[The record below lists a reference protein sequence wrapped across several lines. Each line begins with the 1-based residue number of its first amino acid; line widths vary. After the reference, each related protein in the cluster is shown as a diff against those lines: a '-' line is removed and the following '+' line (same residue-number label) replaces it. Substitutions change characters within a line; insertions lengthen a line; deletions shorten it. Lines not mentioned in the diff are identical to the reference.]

1 METLARST
9 AFLTAAATFAAG
21 TGVPCPPSDSPLSF
35 LTAAPVATFAAG
47 SGVTCPSSDIIHQPG
62 TGSGLYLRDC
72 TSLLSEFN
80 ERAPDFHYKKSDADS
95 DRPDARLPSAHLAN
109 IRQVFNPAVSDLAEA
124 FGVSRQ
130 AVYKWLSGDTS
141 PEEDRLELIVAL
153 SQAADAFKE
162 AGVMHPSSFLKMRAF
177 EGRSMLD
184 LIAEG
189 RLSQEQHVK
198 VLIHEARARDEAYQR
213 SGLAERRNS
222 PVTDAWLSELS
233 IPGAIE

>member
-1 METLARST
+1 MYNTRFPRVPIL
-9 AFLTAAATFAAG
+9 LFAVG
-21 TGVPCPPSDSPLSF
+21 TGGSLSTVDTPQ
-35 LTAAPVATFAAG
+35 LHAIRQHVM
-47 SGVTCPSSDIIHQPG
+47 G
-62 TGSGLYLRDC
+62 TGSVYAFDSCRYWGNFL
-72 TSLLSEFN
+72 N
-80 ERAPDFHYKKSDADS
+80 ERIPDFQCQVIDANDAG
-95 DRPDARLPSAHLAN
+95 PDVRLPSAHLAN
-109 IRQVFNPAVSDLAEA
+109 IRQVFNPAVSDLATA

-130 AVYKWLSGDTS
+130 AVYKWLGGGSI
-141 PEEDRLELIVAL
+141 PEADKQERIEAL
-153 SQAADAFKE
+153 SHAADAFKE

-198 VLIHEARARDEAYQR
+198 VLINEALARDAAYRR

-222 PVTDAWLSELS
+222 PVIDAWLSELS